1 MQLAQA
7 FKKQDMKISQIEQR
21 ISEDLDQL
29 CNDDI
34 SLQSMFDHEDVLI
47 VYMTQAIDKIYS
59 KTVNYMPNIDNLDDL
74 IVNVEVDPAIGPTL
88 KSALTDSHNITFDA
102 MREEE
107 GIANNSPAKVD
118 NIFAMACDKI
128 NNFKI

>member
-1 MQLAQA
+1 
-7 FKKQDMKISQIEQR
+7 
-21 ISEDLDQL
+21 
-29 CNDDI
+29 
-34 SLQSMFDHEDVLI
+34 MFDHEDVLI

-107 GIANNSPAKVD
+107 GITYNSP
-118 NIFAMACDKI
+118 
-128 NNFKI
+128 